1 VLHQNRP
8 SVSNATHLAGLPG
21 LRARLPVPG
30 LAVTQI
36 SHRWPAATYDSVVDI
51 EERLLRFPPQAALH
65 AWRLFRV
72 RAEGKRLVLSSP
84 MYHDDATGLTPS
96 WPRLAAEAACY
107 KGHPAPSPGCRC
119 GIYGA
124 VAGTLDSLPGYLC
137 DTAYERDPWAYAE
150 IACYG
155 RVFVDMRGIRTE
167 HARLV
172 RIALPDSSWPDQ
184 AGHDEASRM
193 LRDRY
198 SVPAGG
204 MECVPQWL
212 TANARPGGPPP
223 DNASLTLD
231 LARLDL
237 PSRGGRSRTACLP
250 RISPGPD
257 APQISPDALTSE
269 AAA

>member
-1 VLHQNRP
+1 
-8 SVSNATHLAGLPG
+8 
-21 LRARLPVPG
+21 
-30 LAVTQI
+30 
-36 SHRWPAATYDSVVDI
+36 
-51 EERLLRFPPQAALH
+51 
-65 AWRLFRV
+65 
-72 RAEGKRLVLSSP
+72 
-84 MYHDDATGLTPS
+84 
-96 WPRLAAEAACY
+96 
-107 KGHPAPSPGCRC
+107 
-119 GIYGA
+119 
-124 VAGTLDSLPGYLC
+124 
-137 DTAYERDPWAYAE
+137 
-150 IACYG
+150 YG

-198 SVPAGG
+198 GVPAGG

-231 LARLDL
+231 LARLDP
-237 PSRGGRSRTACLP
+237 PSRGGRSRPACLP

-257 APQISPDALTSE
+257 APRRPPPAQP
-269 AAA
+269 AARPARPAAPSAARSQHAARQVAGLQAQVADLAARLGQNSGNS